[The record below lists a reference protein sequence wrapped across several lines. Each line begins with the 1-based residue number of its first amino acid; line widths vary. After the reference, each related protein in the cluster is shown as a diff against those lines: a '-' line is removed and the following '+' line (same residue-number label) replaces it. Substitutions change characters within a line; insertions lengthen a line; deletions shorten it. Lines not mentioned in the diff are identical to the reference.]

1 MNTSRKDE
9 DIILSHEFLEEM
21 KRIREQRGIS
31 IEEVA
36 EKTNIKASYIRAIEE
51 GDLSRLPGGIYNRA
65 FIRSISEFL
74 GINTKPYERKV
85 ESDEM
90 IKERQ
95 VRVEIGRPLN
105 ASMPSKVTIIGC
117 LFVIFVLYSIF
128 YGPRV
133 SKKEQVENAIETY
146 HEQQIEKA
154 EEKMEATQNPQ
165 EQVAIQSELQQKL
178 SDDSDLIRQIP
189 QISPIKKETESSIS
203 KELVITLLATKNVK
217 VVVKD
222 YYGKIILN
230 KEMVASEA
238 MMLNGSDEY
247 YMATDN
253 INNLEIYLDGVQIRD
268 VNKIQKQ
275 GSAYVFKA
283 DSLVGVVEAQPFSK
297 QATIK
302 TEPITTQNSQNL
314 SGAVNPVSGAS
325 PQNANPTQNNP
336 QGSGR

>member
-1 MNTSRKDE
+1 MNTNRKDE

-36 EKTNIKASYIRAIEE
+36 EKTNIKSSYIRAIEE

-165 EQVAIQSELQQKL
+165 EQVAIQSELQAKIT
-178 SDDSDLIRQIP
+178 D
-189 QISPIKKETESSIS
+189 ET
-203 KELVITLLATKNVK
+203 
-217 VVVKD
+217 
-222 YYGKIILN
+222 
-230 KEMVASEA
+230 
-238 MMLNGSDEY
+238 GSDF
-247 YMATDN
+247 
-253 INNLEIYLDGVQIRD
+253 IRSR
-268 VNKIQKQ
+268 KILQ
-275 GSAYVFKA
+275 
-283 DSLVGVVEAQPFSK
+283 
-297 QATIK
+297 
-302 TEPITTQNSQNL
+302 
-314 SGAVNPVSGAS
+314 
-325 PQNANPTQNNP
+325 
-336 QGSGR
+336 